1 VALAAALVAGAYL
14 LGAVPFGLLVTRAV
28 TGKDIRALGSGNIG
42 ATNVLRAAGRAAAAA
57 VLFLDAAKG
66 FVPVFVARRVAGEG
80 DGWVPA
86 ACALAAVL
94 GHVFPVYLRFRG
106 GKGVATG
113 LGVAAA
119 LAPWAALAGAAAYAL
134 LFALTRISSA
144 GSLAGAAAAA
154 AAAWITAPR
163 LYAAIFTALL
173 ALIVFRHRGN
183 IARLFRGEERPLD
196 TPAPPPPPPAPP
208 PP

>member
-1 VALAAALVAGAYL
+1 VVPLAIGLVLGAYL
-14 LGAVPFGLLVTRAV
+14 LGAIPFGLLVTRAV

-57 VLFLDAAKG
+57 VLLLDAAKG
-66 FVPVFVARRVAGEG
+66 FAPVLAARYFAG

-94 GHVFPVYLRFRG
+94 GHVFPVYLKFRG

-113 LGVAAA
+113 LGVSLA

-134 LFALTRISSA
+134 VFAVTRISSA
-144 GSLAGAAAAA
+144 SSLAGSAASAAT
-154 AAAWITAPR
+154 AWFTAPR
-163 LYAAIFTALL
+163 IYAAIFIALL
-173 ALIVFRHRGN
+173 AIIVLRHAGN
-183 IARLFRGEERPLD
+183 IRRLIRGEERPL
-196 TPAPPPPPPAPP
+196 APPEK
-208 PP
+208 